1 VTPTVSVCVPT
12 YNGAAFLEE
21 TLRSVLAQT
30 YDDFELVVVDDASD
44 DASVEIARALDDER
58 IRVVVN
64 DSRFGAAA
72 NFARAISL
80 ARGPY
85 VKLLCQDDT
94 LYPECLSRQVAAM
107 QQGEARDVVLVG
119 CKRDIID
126 ESGRVIFK
134 SRGWRT
140 GSRVIDG
147 GAAIRSI
154 VRAGTNLI
162 GEPSATLCRTDVLVA
177 AGGYARDQQYMIDL
191 DAWVR
196 MLDRGRL
203 SYLAEP
209 LCTFRVSRRSW
220 SAHLARAQARQARA
234 ELRAIR
240 TAHAATVTRADLVVG
255 LTRSSVMA
263 WARRAVFA
271 ASQLTLRSVFAR
283 RSRTPSEPSSART
296 SPANGR
302 RS

>member
-1 VTPTVSVCVPT
+1 M
-12 YNGAAFLEE
+12 
-21 TLRSVLAQT
+21 
-30 YDDFELVVVDDASD
+30 
-44 DASVEIARALDDER
+44 
-58 IRVVVN
+58 VN
-64 DSRFGAAA
+64 DTRIGAAA
-72 NFARAISL
+72 NFARAVSL

-94 LYPECLSRQVAAM
+94 LYAECLARQVTAM
-107 QQGEARDVVLVG
+107 QEGAAREVVLVG

-126 ESGRVIFK
+126 ESGRVIYG

-140 GSRVIDG
+140 GSGVVDG
-147 GAAIRSI
+147 EAAVRAI

-162 GEPSATLCRTDVLVA
+162 GEPSATLCRRDVLEA

-196 MLDRGRL
+196 MLGRGRL
-203 SYLAEP
+203 SYIPEP

-220 SAHLARAQARQARA
+220 SAHLAREQARQARA

-240 TAHAATVTRADLVVG
+240 ARHAESVSRADLFLG
-255 LTRSSVMA
+255 IARSSVYA
-263 WARRAVFA
+263 WARRAIFA
-271 ASQLTLRSVFAR
+271 ASQLTLRNVFAR
-283 RSRTPSEPSSART
+283 SSRTPSGPSSVRT
-296 SPANGR
+296 SSANGR